1 MAHSDDAD
9 ERLAAEGEVAV
20 ARLAIDSGDLPHA
33 ADHLADAI
41 LVDPQ
46 LPELHEAL
54 AELCAAAGGPVAARE
69 LFPLE
74 GQVYLGTV
82 VCRAHVEAAAGD
94 WDAAVGMLASA
105 IQHEP
110 GKPWAHAAWLAR
122 EDLPALVDPD
132 AVAQAVARAAGAL
145 PDPLPAEPAAAVR
158 PFDAFVQAVVA
169 HHPDHPL
176 LLAMASG
183 LTRRLGTTA
192 RAVEL
197 AERAQG
203 LAPGYMP
210 SVMLGNALRA
220 HGQPERALAV
230 WEAELARVEP
240 AHDNSSSYL
249 AVDVAELY
257 GALGRPADG
266 LPWLDRVLATE
277 PDHPKAAPARH
288 GLRHAVDGDPAH
300 LLALADHHRAHP
312 DHEYALDLLERLSHR
327 EPWLGMISGATEA
340 TVNVLH
346 QVLAAPGTT
355 RDSEI
360 DCSASVVEPPSSLL
374 AVRLALPRATVR
386 YRDVPEPDLRLPL
399 DEPATGSADRSAG
412 GSAGGPAGRPITG
425 PVTRIWTWDGTDPRP
440 AVDPPAPESAE
451 LVRATAEIVWPAVP
465 AAYDHAVR
473 LAGLPLADLVGVLV
487 HPPQPREDELG
498 RALLAHQPELWVRAV
513 QAFACLGVAH
523 HRTDQPWEGSERR
536 RVLLDLLL
544 GPEDWVVEAAGFALV
559 AIGWTH
565 PDTRADIAAQLR
577 RRLHYSARAHRTR
590 VVTVLRSLCALAL
603 AAPWLPPAD
612 LDLARRLIEETEAE
626 EEQEPTE
633 DQRREAV
640 AHAKSL
646 GAAPEPEAEQ
656 KQPQQPQQPAPRPGF
671 FRRLFGRG

>member
-1 MAHSDDAD
+1 MGQTDDEGD

-41 LVDPQ
+41 LADPQ

-54 AELCAAAGGPVAARE
+54 AELCAAAGGPAAARE
-69 LFPLE
+69 LFPLD

-82 VCRAHVEAAAGD
+82 ACRAHVEAAAGD
-94 WDAAVGMLASA
+94 WDTAVGLLASA
-105 IQHEP
+105 IQYEP
-110 GKPWAHAAWLAR
+110 ARPWAHTAWLAR

-132 AVAQAVARAAGAL
+132 AVAQAVARATGGL
-145 PDPLPAEPAAAVR
+145 PDPLPAELAAAVR
-158 PFDAFVQAVVA
+158 PFDGFVQAVVA
-169 HHPDHPL
+169 RHGDHAL

-183 LTRRLGTTA
+183 LTRRLGATA

-197 AERAQG
+197 AELAHR

-220 HGQPERALAV
+220 HGRPERALAV

-240 AHDNSSSYL
+240 ERDNTSSYL

-257 GALGRPADG
+257 GTLGRPADG
-266 LPWLDRVLATE
+266 LSWLDRVLATE
-277 PDHPKAAPARH
+277 PDHPKAAPARY

-312 DHEYALDLLERLSHR
+312 DHEYAQDLLERLSHR
-327 EPWLGMISGATEA
+327 EPWLGMVSGATEA

-360 DCSASVVEPPSSLL
+360 GCRASAVEPPSSLL
-374 AVRLALPRATVR
+374 AVRLALPLATVD
-386 YRDVPEPDLRLPL
+386 YQSVAEPDPRLPL
-399 DEPATGSADRSAG
+399 VEPT
-412 GSAGGPAGRPITG
+412 
-425 PVTRIWTWDGTDPRP
+425 TRIWAWDGTDPRP
-440 AVDPPAPESAE
+440 AVAPPAPESAE
-451 LVRATAEIVWPAVP
+451 LVRSTAEIVWPTVP

-473 LAGLPLADLVGVLV
+473 LAGLPLDDLLGTLV
-487 HPPQPREDELG
+487 HPPMPREDELG

-513 QAFACLGVAH
+513 QVFACLGIAH
-523 HRTDQPWEGSERR
+523 HRTDQPWEDSDRR
-536 RVLLDLLL
+536 RVLVDLLL

-565 PDTRADIAAQLR
+565 PETRADIAERLR
-577 RRLHYSARAHRTR
+577 QRLHYSARARRTR
-590 VVTVLRSLCALAL
+590 VVTVLRSLAALAL
-603 AAPWLPPAD
+603 AAPWLPEGDA
-612 LDLARRLIEETEAE
+612 DLARRLIERVEAQETREAAGAEEGEESEEPVESTEAQSE
-626 EEQEPTE
+626 
-633 DQRREAV
+633 
-640 AHAKSL
+640 
-646 GAAPEPEAEQ
+646 
-656 KQPQQPQQPAPRPGF
+656 PRPGF
-671 FRRLFGRG
+671 LRRLFGRGPQS

>member
-1 MAHSDDAD
+1 MEHTGDGD

-33 ADHLADAI
+33 ADHLADAV
-41 LVDPQ
+41 LSDPQ

-54 AELCAAAGGPVAARE
+54 AELCAAAGGPAAARE

-94 WDAAVGMLASA
+94 WDTAIGLLASA
-105 IQHEP
+105 IQYEP
-110 GKPWAHAAWLAR
+110 GRPWAHTAWLAR
-122 EDLPALVDPD
+122 EDLPGLVDPD
-132 AVAQAVARAAGAL
+132 AVAQAVARAAGTL
-145 PDPLPAEPAAAVR
+145 PDPLPAELTPAVQ
-158 PFDAFVQAVVA
+158 PFEDFVQAVVA
-169 HHPDHPL
+169 RHPDHAL

-183 LTRRLGTTA
+183 LTRRLGSTA

-197 AERAQG
+197 AEHAHR
-203 LAPGYMP
+203 LAPGHMP

-220 HGQPERALAV
+220 HGRPERALAV
-230 WEAELARVEP
+230 WEAELGRAEP
-240 AHDNSSSYL
+240 VLDDSSSYL

-266 LPWLDRVLATE
+266 LPWLDRVLAAE

-288 GLRHAVDGDPAH
+288 GLRHAADGSTAH

-312 DHEYALDLLERLSHR
+312 DHDYAQDLLERLSHR
-327 EPWLGMISGATEA
+327 EPWLGMVPGATEA

-346 QVLAAPGTT
+346 QVLADPDTT
-355 RDSEI
+355 RDNEI
-360 DCSASVVEPPSSLL
+360 DCSVSALEPPSSLL
-374 AVRLALPRATVR
+374 AVQLALPRVTVS
-386 YRDVPEPDLRLPL
+386 YQAVLEPDPRCPLR
-399 DEPATGSADRSAG
+399 EPATR
-412 GSAGGPAGRPITG
+412 
-425 PVTRIWTWDGTDPRP
+425 VWMWDGTDPRP
-440 AVDPPAPESAE
+440 AVAPPAPESAE
-451 LVRATAEIVWPAVP
+451 LVRATAEIVWPTVP

-473 LAGLPLADLVGVLV
+473 LAGVPLDDLVGVLA
-487 HPPQPREDELG
+487 HPPAPREDDLG

-513 QAFACLGVAH
+513 QTFACLGIAH
-523 HRTDQPWEGSERR
+523 HRTDQPWPDSDRR

-565 PDTRADIAAQLR
+565 PETRADIAAQLQL
-577 RRLHYSARAHRTR
+577 RLQYCDEARRTR
-590 VVTVLRSLCALAL
+590 LVTMLRSVGALML

-612 LDLARRLIEETEAE
+612 LDLARQLVQADKADKAGKADRAGNAE
-626 EEQEPTE
+626 EASAESAP
-633 DQRREAV
+633 AP
-640 AHAKSL
+640 
-646 GAAPEPEAEQ
+646 APEPQTEA
-656 KQPQQPQQPAPRPGF
+656 RPGGF
-671 FRRLFGRG
+671 FRRLLGRG

>member
-1 MAHSDDAD
+1 MGHADDEGD

-41 LVDPQ
+41 LADPQ

-54 AELCAAAGGPVAARE
+54 AELSAAAGGPAAARE
-69 LFPLE
+69 LFPLD

-82 VCRAHVEAAAGD
+82 ACRAHVEAAAGD
-94 WDAAVGMLASA
+94 WDTAVGLLASA
-105 IQHEP
+105 IQYEP
-110 GKPWAHAAWLAR
+110 ARPWAHTAWLAR

-132 AVAQAVARAAGAL
+132 AVAQAVARATGGL
-145 PDPLPAEPAAAVR
+145 PDPLPTELADAVQ
-158 PFDAFVQAVVA
+158 PFEDFVQAVVA
-169 HHPDHPL
+169 RHGDHAL

-183 LTRRLGTTA
+183 LTRRLGATD

-197 AERAQG
+197 AELAHL
-203 LAPGYMP
+203 LAPGYLP

-220 HGQPERALAV
+220 HGRPERALAV

-240 AHDNSSSYL
+240 ERDNSSSYL

-277 PDHPKAAPARH
+277 PDHPKAAPARY
-288 GLRHAVDGDPAH
+288 GLLHAVDGDPAH

-312 DHEYALDLLERLSHR
+312 DHEYAQDLLERLSHR
-327 EPWLGMISGATEA
+327 EPWLGMVSGATEA

-360 DCSASVVEPPSSLL
+360 ECSASAVEPPSSLL
-374 AVRLALPRATVR
+374 AVRLALPRATVD
-386 YRDVPEPDLRLPL
+386 YRSVAEPDPRLPL
-399 DEPATGSADRSAG
+399 AEPTT
-412 GSAGGPAGRPITG
+412 PI
-425 PVTRIWTWDGTDPRP
+425 WSWDGTDPRP
-440 AVDPPAPESAE
+440 AVAPPAPDSAE
-451 LVRATAEIVWPAVP
+451 LVRDTAEIVWATVP

-473 LAGLPLADLVGVLV
+473 LAGLPLDDLLGTLV
-487 HPPQPREDELG
+487 HPPTPREDDLG

-513 QAFACLGVAH
+513 QVFACLGIAH
-523 HRTDQPWEGSERR
+523 HRTDQPWEGSDRR
-536 RVLLDLLL
+536 RVLVDLLL

-565 PDTRADIAAQLR
+565 PETRADIADRLR
-577 RRLHYSARAHRTR
+577 QRLHYSARAHRTR
-590 VVTVLRSLCALAL
+590 VVTVLRSLAALAL
-603 AAPWLPPAD
+603 TAPWLPPAD
-612 LDLARRLIEETEAE
+612 LDLARRLIERAKAREAREAREAAEAGEPGGARATEKAAE
-626 EEQEPTE
+626 REPATEEQ
-633 DQRREAV
+633 
-640 AHAKSL
+640 
-646 GAAPEPEAEQ
+646 PE
-656 KQPQQPQQPAPRPGF
+656 PRPGLL
-671 FRRLFGRG
+671 RRLFRRA